1 MECYTIFFVWKYTHG
16 QLNSVYFDSLCP
28 LLTDILCLLY
38 KRLKP
43 LDRFVLWTSV
53 DISCSKRIQKISW
66 ATRSAAAD
74 VSSEWAAQKSLS
86 SSDPSHL
93 SMSLEKLYWMNTRA
107 SSRWAGT
114 EMKCYTYIHL
124 QAHVIRSHASTI
136 AASPPIAV
144 FNSLL

>member
-1 MECYTIFFVWKYTHG
+1 MLYHFFVWKYTHG
-16 QLNSVYFDSLCP
+16 QLKFQFILIHYAP
-28 LLTDILCLLY
+28 LLNWYLMSFIQTF
-38 KRLKP
+38 KP

-74 VSSEWAAQKSLS
+74 VSSEMGSAEVFEFFRSVS
-86 SSDPSHL
+86 SVHVSREALLDEH
-93 SMSLEKLYWMNTRA
+93 TRA